1 MSYSLD
7 ELVLGCLLHD
17 VGKLLQRAYNR
28 IEDVTGAALDLEST
42 LCPSFKGVYT
52 HKHVLYTNAFFDV
65 LQREGLGFPEGIR
78 ARTVEAIASYH
89 HSPDACPMPAA
100 AWLCA
105 LGDRYSAGMDR
116 REDEE
121 TSERASSRTA
131 FRTTPLQCIFD
142 EVILDRKAL
151 GAPGRHAYELSPLDP
166 EDADALVPGQWPKGG
181 VLGDLPSRY
190 LDLWR
195 QFRAELGSLCASA
208 PSMPFR
214 LFEEALLGLLER
226 YTWAIP
232 SSTVSA
238 PDISLY
244 DHARTTAAVAVAL
257 FRFHE
262 DLGQLGDLAAIK
274 DESKPKFRFLG
285 GDLSGIQNT
294 LFTLQSQ
301 GVKGVN
307 KILRARSFL
316 LGTVSEAAALLVTE
330 NLGLPHCSIVQ
341 HAGGRFMILV
351 PALEKL
357 EALVDGLREDFDH
370 WLLDHYTGSLA
381 CNLALSEPFS
391 GAAFRSGGL
400 ESVMARLG
408 QAVDEAKQ
416 RPLGS
421 CAQGVI
427 PREFPND
434 ATCMACGVRPGE
446 KAAETGFRCPTCHQE
461 FLLGKRLIH
470 TGFLAWGR
478 GLPRKWQPVDVLG
491 LDLALLET
499 PPEETPAGILS
510 LRRTHSPPDTFPWAT
525 RSLANHIP
533 LFKDAYEVRNPRYD
547 WIREVDLECG
557 AGDPKSFMHIASEAL
572 EPYGDTSFRGRAF
585 LGLIKADVDY
595 LGFIFGQG
603 LRRDDEQK
611 NRLTLSRLAQLS
623 RMLDLYFTGHLK
635 GLLHREFPDTYTVY
649 AGGDDLL
656 LIGPWRQALHL
667 ASRINET
674 FRAYTGNNPN
684 ITLSAG
690 LTLLKP
696 HYPVNRAVR
705 QAEMHLERAKEEGR
719 NRVCAL
725 VDRPISWERYAE
737 RLADAEWIHQRLQG
751 ESRVSTGFVY
761 RILELA
767 EDAEAVALRRDIR
780 KAGWRAR
787 LAYHLARN
795 IQAPDK
801 GTRLRR
807 IAEWLER
814 LGLDDQFQLTGAD
827 SNVFD
832 WRLPLTIALYRNRT

>member
-1 MSYSLD
+1 MTYSLD
-7 ELVLGCLLHD
+7 ELLLGCLLHD
-17 VGKLLQRAYNR
+17 VGKLLQRGYPR
-28 IEDVTGAALDLEST
+28 LEDLTGRALDLEST
-42 LCPSFKGVYT
+42 LCPSHKGMYT
-52 HKHVLYTNAFFDV
+52 HKHVLYTNAFFDL
-65 LQREGLGFPEGIR
+65 LQMDGLGFPNGIQ
-78 ARTVEAIASYH
+78 ARTVEMIASYH
-89 HSPDACPMPAA
+89 HSPDACPIPAA

-121 TSERASSRTA
+121 TSERSSSRTA

-151 GAPGRHAYELSPLDP
+151 GSPGRHAYELIPLDP
-166 EDADALVPGQWPKGG
+166 DDAGALIPDEWPAGG
-181 VLGDLPSRY
+181 ARNDLPGRY
-190 LDLWR
+190 LSLWQ
-195 QFRAELGSLCASA
+195 QFRMELTPLCSTAVSFS
-208 PSMPFR
+208 PR
-214 LFEEALLGLLER
+214 LFEESLLGLLER
-226 YTWAIP
+226 YMWAIP

-262 DLGQLGDLAAIK
+262 DLGQLEDIAAIK
-274 DESKPKFRFLG
+274 DESKPKFRFLA
-285 GDLSGIQNT
+285 GDLSGIQST

-316 LGTVSEAAALLVTE
+316 LGAIAESAALMITE
-330 NLGLPHCSIVQ
+330 KLGLPCSSIVQ
-341 HAGGRFMILV
+341 QAGGRFLVLV

-357 EALVDGLREDFDH
+357 EQVVDGLREHFDH
-370 WLLDHYTGSLA
+370 WLLERYTGSLA
-381 CNLALSEPFS
+381 LNLALSEPFP
-391 GAAFRSGGL
+391 GAAFKSAGL
-400 ESVMARLG
+400 RPVMVQLG
-408 QAVDEAKQ
+408 QAIDEAKQ
-416 RPLGS
+416 RPLAN
-421 CAQGVI
+421 CAQGVMR
-427 PREFPND
+427 REFPHD
-434 ATCMACGVRPGE
+434 AACMACGVRPGE
-446 KAAETGFRCPTCHQE
+446 KAAETGYRCPACHQE

-470 TGFLAWGR
+470 AGALAWGHA
-478 GLPRKWQPVDVLG
+478 LPKKWQPIDVLG
-491 LDLALLET
+491 LDLALLES
-499 PPEETPAGILS
+499 PPEEIPPGIVS
-510 LRRTHSPPDTFPWAT
+510 LRRTRELPTRVPWAL

-533 LFKDAYEVRNPRYD
+533 LFKDDHEARNPRYD
-547 WIREVDLECG
+547 WIRDKDLECG

-572 EPYGDTSFRGRAF
+572 EPESDKSLRGRAF

-603 LRRDDEQK
+603 LRRDDTQ
-611 NRLTLSRLAQLS
+611 NDRLTLSRVAQLS
-623 RMLDLYFTGHLK
+623 RMLDLYFTGYLK

-656 LIGPWRQALHL
+656 LIGPWRQTLQL

-674 FRAYTGNNPN
+674 FRAYTGHNPN

-690 LTLLKP
+690 VTLLKP

-705 QAEMHLERAKEEGR
+705 QAEMYLERAKDQGR

-725 VDRPISWERYAE
+725 LDKPIPWERYAE
-737 RLADAEWIHQRLQG
+737 RLMDAEWIHQKLQG
-751 ESRVSTGFVY
+751 PSRVSTGFVY

-767 EDAEAVALRRDIR
+767 EDAEAVALRGDIR

-795 IQAPDK
+795 IQADK
-801 GTRLRR
+801 KIKAQR

-814 LGLDDQFQLTGAD
+814 LGLDDQFRLLGD
-827 SNVFD
+827 HSNVFD